1 MHDAGSNSIS
11 DSDNDVRPLRVAAV
25 TEAWPLP
32 GLNNAR
38 PWRMNL
44 LAVSGQ
50 DPSKAFLALDD
61 SIHVFEVAGGP
72 SPAYSD
78 PPLTVLQTRTGAAI
92 NAIRVGQLGTEEM
105 LVSVDDNGNVRLFY
119 TAHLSRPPICL
130 LTQDSAWGCALHG
143 PGRLLAVSSNA
154 HIVRVYHLA
163 AVESS
168 SSSLSSTGDR
178 HHSLVQSVTAM
189 DLQSDAM
196 PDGLAGDA
204 ATVADDANIND
215 DRGLDQRPREATGHP
230 LGGVDQRDLVGH
242 TNNIP
247 YIDFTPDGHHLISCS
262 IDNTCRVWSV
272 RTGETVL
279 HSKIGSDWNW
289 SCKAIRTADI
299 RRLHHAHEIWTHPA
313 RISFN
318 PFDRDRTSAAAGG
331 HPSFQEALPFL
342 NRLYQSLVGA
352 TPGEAAAASDAEA
365 QGRAWLRR
373 QQARREL
380 RAAGQAIGAA
390 APRREWQDVVD
401 GANAEAAAAAA
412 ATADADM
419 EAGLGNTGVGQ
430 TSGDDDT
437 GSDSAVL
444 DSDASDAS
452 LRERSRLLPSREQAS
467 SQSQSQ
473 SQSPVTARGQADEVN
488 QGAAFA
494 QYSKQPLDEMME
506 SEYGL
511 PDFNSGLDDDD
522 DDYGSYDDMDS
533 DGFGGYHDS
542 ISGGSSNDDDDDDD
556 DDHNDDDDDDN
567 DDDDDDVDFD
577 VDRQERLYAQ
587 WMDVLLASAMEIG
600 DALHEDDHTD
610 GGASAAVQVRSGSD
624 APHATVFQSA
634 AAASAST
641 ADASTPATS
650 GSSSSYETAPE
661 SVPESASPQS
671 PHLPQQQQ
679 QQQHLET
686 DSPLATPPVP
696 HKRRKYG
703 TTELATSMTPA
714 VDPLPPYIILHTT
727 VEDVYLLNGST
738 LAVECHV
745 PKILCGWDTNRA
757 YRGLERLCMTEW
769 IPELSLAVV
778 ASQRGRLAA
787 IRVLRTTTPAGTHNY
802 TLKLESWFPM
812 QGSHLSPIL
821 GMSVSRHVSCI
832 DPSLTR
838 FQIHVVTYDS
848 QLYVYE
854 LRSQPTL
861 FSIERINL

>member
-178 HHSLVQSVTAM
+178 HHSLVQSVTVM

-196 PDGLAGDA
+196 PDGFAGDA
-204 ATVADDANIND
+204 ATVAGDANINDGNNDNNDND
-215 DRGLDQRPREATGHP
+215 DRGLDQQPREATGHP

-318 PFDRDRTSAAAGG
+318 PFDRDRTG
-331 HPSFQEALPFL
+331 
-342 NRLYQSLVGA
+342 LVGA
-352 TPGEAAAASDAEA
+352 TPGE
-365 QGRAWLRR
+365 LR
-373 QQARREL
+373 Q
-380 RAAGQAIGAA
+380 
-390 APRREWQDVVD
+390 PDVVD

-444 DSDASDAS
+444 DSDDSESDASDAS

-494 QYSKQPLDEMME
+494 QYLEGYATAVAQQQPLDEMME

-542 ISGGSSNDDDDDDD
+542 ISGGSSNDDDDDD
-556 DDHNDDDDDDN
+556 
-567 DDDDDDVDFD
+567 
-577 VDRQERLYAQ
+577 RRRSQTMTMTMTTMTTMTMLTLT
-587 WMDVLLASAMEIG
+587 WIG
-600 DALHEDDHTD
+600 
-610 GGASAAVQVRSGSD
+610 RSG
-624 APHATVFQSA
+624 
-634 AAASAST
+634 
-641 ADASTPATS
+641 STPATS

-686 DSPLATPPVP
+686 DSPLGNP
-696 HKRRKYG
+696 
-703 TTELATSMTPA
+703 SN
-714 VDPLPPYIILHTT
+714 
-727 VEDVYLLNGST
+727 VYLLNGST

-757 YRGLERLCMTEW
+757 YRGLEL
-769 IPELSLAVV
+769 
-778 ASQRGRLAA
+778 
-787 IRVLRTTTPAGTHNY
+787 
-802 TLKLESWFPM
+802 
-812 QGSHLSPIL
+812 
-821 GMSVSRHVSCI
+821 
-832 DPSLTR
+832 
-838 FQIHVVTYDS
+838 TYDS

>member
-32 GLNNAR
+32 GLEQR
-38 PWRMNL
+38 S
-44 LAVSGQ
+44 AV
-50 DPSKAFLALDD
+50 
-61 SIHVFEVAGGP
+61 
-72 SPAYSD
+72 AYSD
-78 PPLTVLQTRTGAAI
+78 PPLTVLQNPHGVEQPST
-92 NAIRVGQLGTEEM
+92 AIRVGQLGTEEM

-178 HHSLVQSVTAM
+178 HHSLVQSVTVM

-196 PDGLAGDA
+196 PDGFAGDA
-204 ATVADDANIND
+204 ATVAGDANINDGNNDNNDND
-215 DRGLDQRPREATGHP
+215 DRGLDQQPREATGHP

-444 DSDASDAS
+444 DSDDSESDASDAS

-494 QYSKQPLDEMME
+494 QYLEGYATAVAQQQPLDEMME

-577 VDRQERLYAQ
+577 VDRQERL
-587 WMDVLLASAMEIG
+587 
-600 DALHEDDHTD
+600 
-610 GGASAAVQVRSGSD
+610 
-624 APHATVFQSA
+624 
-634 AAASAST
+634 
-641 ADASTPATS
+641 TPATS

-778 ASQRGRLAA
+778 ASQRGRLTA